1 MTFKAVIFD
10 LFGTLIDNFTDSE
23 YARVLGEM
31 AAALGAPAETFS
43 KEWRD
48 SFYLRTNGSHKT
60 HFESIR
66 YICGRLGVTVTDE
79 QVQKASDIRLDY
91 SRRVLVPRPATLP
104 TITELKTRGYKVGL
118 ISDCSP
124 ETPEVWPETP
134 FRDIFDITVFSCVVS
149 LKKPDPK
156 IYLYACEKLGV
167 KPEDCL
173 YVGDGSSNELT
184 GATAVGMHPVM
195 IKDPGETADT
205 HFVDKEKEWK
215 GETIS
220 TLDEVLSLVD

>member
-1 MTFKAVIFD
+1 MKYKAVIFD

-23 YARVLGEM
+23 YARVLEEM
-31 AAALGAPAETFS
+31 AATLDAPADAFS
-43 KEWRD
+43 REWRG
-48 SFYLRTNGSHKT
+48 SFYLRTNGSHAT
-60 HFESIR
+60 HFESIW
-66 YICGRLGVTVTDE
+66 YICGRIGVTVTEE
-79 QVQKASDIRLDY
+79 QVRKASDIRLDY
-91 SRRVLVPRPATLP
+91 SRRVLVPRPVTLP
-104 TITELKTRGYKVGL
+104 TIQELKSRGYRVGL

-134 FRDIFDITVFSCVVS
+134 FHNIFDITVFSCVVS

-184 GATAVGMHPVM
+184 GAAAVGMHPIM
-195 IKDPGETADT
+195 IVDPGETADT
-205 HFVDKEKEWK
+205 HFVDKEQEWN
-215 GETIS
+215 GRTIS
-220 TLDEVLSLVD
+220 TLDEVLGIV

>member
-1 MTFKAVIFD
+1 MKYKAVIFD

-23 YARVLGEM
+23 YARVLREM
-31 AAALGAPAETFS
+31 ATVLQAPADEFS
-43 KEWRD
+43 NLWRD
-48 SFYLRTNGSHKT
+48 TFYLRTNGSHKT

-66 YICGRLGVTVTDE
+66 YICGQIGITPTDE
-79 QVQKASDIRLDY
+79 QVNKASDIRLDY
-91 SRRVLVPRPATLP
+91 SRRVLVPRPVTLP
-104 TITELKTRGYKVGL
+104 TIRELKTRGYRIGL

-124 ETPEVWPETP
+124 ETPEVWPETA
-134 FRDIFDITVFSCVVS
+134 FRNIFDITVFSCVVS
-149 LKKPDPK
+149 LKKPDPR

-184 GATAVGMHPVM
+184 GAAFVGMHPVM

-205 HFVDKEKEWK
+205 HFVDKEKGWK
-215 GETIS
+215 GKTIS
-220 TLDEVLSLVD
+220 TLDEVLRLVE